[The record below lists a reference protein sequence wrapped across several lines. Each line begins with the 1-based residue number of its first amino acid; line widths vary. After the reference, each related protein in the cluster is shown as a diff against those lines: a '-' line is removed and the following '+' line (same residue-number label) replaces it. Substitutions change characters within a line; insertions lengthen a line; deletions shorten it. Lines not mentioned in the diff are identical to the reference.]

1 MGFLTRFVFLS
12 LPHIRHSLTANT
24 QLRVLV
30 SDPAVE
36 SLRSFWQA
44 TGACKN
50 VHSFLMTQFQHL
62 HTFGFDFSEGLGE
75 LKALTRFSYQTPT
88 ANPAKVSQS
97 GCLGME
103 VPTIREHFEE
113 RLSYSLGLFL
123 INMRV
128 KIAGLPL
135 DNGLLFAKHSDAQV
149 KVQWC
154 KQGRGACPCSKPDH
168 LITGTCPLTGKTIL
182 LRSTIKFLGKSP
194 PQTQGICPAA
204 TKR

>member
-1 MGFLTRFVFLS
+1 MLSCLSVPIGGLFLSGLCSSPSWSLQQISSVCSVGFLTSFVFLS

-24 QLRVLV
+24 QLRVLA

-36 SLRSFWQA
+36 SLSSFWQA

-50 VHSFLMTQFQHL
+50 VHSFRMTQFQHL
-62 HTFGFDFSEGLGE
+62 HTLGFAFPEGLGE
-75 LKALTRFSYQTPT
+75 LKALTRFSYPTPT

-103 VPTIREHFEE
+103 VPAIREHFGEC
-113 RLSYSLGLFL
+113 RSYSLGFGLFL

-128 KIAGLPL
+128 KIAGLPF

-154 KQGRGACPCSKPDH
+154 KQGRGACPC
-168 LITGTCPLTGKTIL
+168 
-182 LRSTIKFLGKSP
+182 
-194 PQTQGICPAA
+194 
-204 TKR
+204 